1 MHETFSVSTY
11 KLFGFFYFAMLTSSW
26 ALWLC
31 LELSFRPIYQLSFSS
46 APRSET
52 IKKFKGFIY
61 CLEKIWATTEGIWF
75 IDAKSFCTLVCLKIS
90 WVFRKILNKFSWQV
104 CELSLVFDSNI
115 IIYNMVNKNTLPL
128 PQQHYHPFYQRSFCH
143 PCWVVPKIVIKI
155 VILLFIF
162 YKSVGTIYQFKMHT
176 GIW

>member
-1 MHETFSVSTY
+1 MDLYVTQLFCLSYQAVEHFDCVWNSVSDQYTSCHSPQLLDQ
-11 KLFGFFYFAMLTSSW
+11 KQLKNSKDLFTVSKK
-26 ALWLC
+26 C
-31 LELSFRPIYQLSFSS
+31 ELLQK
-46 APRSET
+46 A
-52 IKKFKGFIY
+52 
-61 CLEKIWATTEGIWF
+61 IWF
-75 IDAKSFCTLVCLKIS
+75 IDAKSFYTLVCLKIS

-162 YKSVGTIYQFKMHT
+162 YKSVGTIYQFKMPT